1 MNAAESHNRANWP
14 ECEVCGK
21 EAAIS
26 VRDLLFCGACA
37 LQYQVVAEES
47 CDQLAPVCGTFVVR
61 DT

>member
-1 MNAAESHNRANWP
+1 VARKGYPAEFSESHNRANWP

-37 LQYQVVAEES
+37 LRNQVAEEN
-47 CDQLAPVCGTFVVR
+47 CN
-61 DT
+61 